1 MEDTSDKLLRELEG
15 VGCVRR
21 GGNSRARSSGR
32 RWGCSRAAAGHWA
45 RLPGSGGIAA
55 SRLRAWRD
63 AGANLA
69 AGPALKRRLAAHAYC
84 AMPLPNDQFSFGT
97 SRRFTKMFS
106 GLMPGFFGQKLG
118 DAGVERFFLSGP
130 RVLLTVI

>member
-1 MEDTSDKLLRELEG
+1 MRTARRQFTGELKREAVGLLASGGRPLGQIARE
-15 VGCVRR
+15 R
-21 GGNSRARSSGR
+21 
-32 RWGCSRAAAGHWA
+32 
-45 RLPGSGGIAA
+45 GIAA

-106 GLMPGFFGQKLG
+106 GLMRSSPSQQPKRQAKGRR
-118 DAGVERFFLSGP
+118 DYP
-130 RVLLTVI
+130 